1 MKKLFTILAVA
12 AAMVSCAKEDVVS
25 VQEPAQ
31 IAFEGVFVENAT
43 RANDPSTTTNNI
55 DNFYVWA
62 VMDTELGI
70 VFDDEEVKRN
80 GSQWSYMQTQYWA
93 PGHDYYFSAIAGDRS
108 NDQIVLDLGAEHKK
122 GMAVAGLGTAT
133 FTNVDGTNDFLYAEY
148 NTTTPAEITSKPAAV
163 KFTFDHLLSKVK
175 FTFENG
181 FYNDNNT
188 VVVKNIKMVVPQTA
202 NIDLTQNTYAW
213 TGHEGTITLDMGH
226 MANGANL
233 AMAQSASSD
242 NERLT
247 IPAGAAQ
254 EYTVT
259 FDVELWMGEVLATTS
274 SKTIKISG
282 VELLPGRAY
291 NFKAEINHQNVDEN
305 PLFEIEFE
313 VEVNKW
319 VNGGDVALEGAN
331 V

>member
-1 MKKLFTILAVA
+1 
-12 AAMVSCAKEDVVS
+12 
-25 VQEPAQ
+25 
-31 IAFEGVFVENAT
+31 
-43 RANDPSTTTNNI
+43 
-55 DNFYVWA
+55 
-62 VMDTELGI
+62 
-70 VFDDEEVKRN
+70 
-80 GSQWSYMQTQYWA
+80 
-93 PGHDYYFSAIAGDRS
+93 
-108 NDQIVLDLGAEHKK
+108 
-122 GMAVAGLGTAT
+122 
-133 FTNVDGTNDFLYAEY
+133 
-148 NTTTPAEITSKPAAV
+148 
-163 KFTFDHLLSKVK
+163 
-175 FTFENG
+175 
-181 FYNDNNT
+181 
-188 VVVKNIKMVVPQTA
+188 MVVPQTA

-226 MANGANL
+226 MANGAKL

-291 NFKAEINHQNVDEN
+291 NFKAEINIQNVDEN

-313 VEVNKW
+313 VEVNEW
-319 VNGGDVALEGAN
+319 VNAGDVALEVAN